1 MSESSPSLG
10 CSGSARLI
18 FSRARARAE
27 LLYEPQYRA
36 RLGLDKEEPEL
47 ELGSSSNPSSA
58 HIQTQIFDLFL
69 GQLVKSAQYSSL
81 CLISPTLGG
90 SLNDWV

>member
-36 RLGLDKEEPEL
+36 RLGLDKEEPKL
-47 ELGSSSNPSSA
+47 ELGSSSTKINLGSSSA
-58 HIQTQIFDLFL
+58 RARTQAQPTFKPKFL
-69 GQLVKSAQYSSL
+69 TCS
-81 CLISPTLGG
+81 
-90 SLNDWV
+90 